1 MRLASVLLRSRHA
14 QVIPLSGIGDDRN
27 RLAGS
32 EPRNTEG
39 DKARGFKPEDVVRFP
54 RFRRHLTWRDNAPG
68 GENDDEEKTTVY
80 GRVQV

>member
-1 MRLASVLLRSRHA
+1 MNQQKSAEGIVVL
-14 QVIPLSGIGDDRN
+14 
-27 RLAGS
+27 
-32 EPRNTEG
+32 
-39 DKARGFKPEDVVRFP
+39 RFP